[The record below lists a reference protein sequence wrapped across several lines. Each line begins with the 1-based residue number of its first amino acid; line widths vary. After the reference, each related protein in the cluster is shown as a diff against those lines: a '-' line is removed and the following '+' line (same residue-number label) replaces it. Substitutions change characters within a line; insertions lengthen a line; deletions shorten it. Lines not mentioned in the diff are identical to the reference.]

1 MTDLLTRSEEASGR
15 EQGTA
20 GQPRPSLEP
29 PIPFPRWKALI
40 VGASPPP
47 YHGSIMMFAALMQSS
62 LRERFRLIHLDIS
75 DHRDLDNIGRF
86 DLENVRLGIRHAVE
100 CGRLLRREQPEL
112 VYVPV
117 AMTPLGYLR
126 DSLFLLLARVV
137 PTYSRRPRRV
147 VVHAHGG
154 HFGEFYRTAPAPL
167 RAYIRRTLKGVDA
180 AVVHTDCLRPMFA
193 GLVPEERIWSVPN
206 GIEGIPERL
215 LAARSDAQEREA
227 PLCGQRPPTVLY
239 LGNLVESKGFLDVM
253 AAAPLVA
260 RSVPGVRFIVAGAY
274 FQPGDREQAERM
286 MQDPEIRA
294 VVQLPGVVKGDTRFE
309 LMRDADLFVF
319 PTYYPIEG
327 QPTVLLEAMSAG
339 LPVVTTDQGAIRD
352 TIVDGETGYLVPK
365 RDPEAIARRV
375 VELLQDRSLR
385 VTMGA
390 AGRRRFEERF
400 RVEQYGRGMAAV
412 FEAALRGQ
420 GRRISSFRQGE

>member
-1 MTDLLTRSEEASGR
+1 MWGHPNASILKMDLLTRSEEANK
-15 EQGTA
+15 
-20 GQPRPSLEP
+20 QPRPSLEP
-29 PIPFPRWKALI
+29 PVSFPRWKALMI
-40 VGASPPP
+40 GASPPP

-75 DHRDLDNIGRF
+75 DHRDLDNIGRL
-86 DLENVRLGIRHAVE
+86 DLENVRLGVRHAVQ
-100 CGRLLRREQPEL
+100 CWRLLQREQPEL

-126 DSLFLLLARVV
+126 DAFFLMLARAV
-137 PTYSRRPRRV
+137 PTAGRRSRRL

-167 RAYIRRTLKGVDA
+167 RACIRRTLRSVDA
-180 AVVHTDCLRPMFA
+180 AVVHTDCLRPQFA

-206 GIEGIPERL
+206 GIDGIPERL
-215 LAARSDAQEREA
+215 LADRTKAGGPGMA
-227 PLCGQRPPTVLY
+227 PGGQRPPTVLY

-253 AAAPLVA
+253 SAAPLVA
-260 RSVPGVRFIVAGAY
+260 RAVPGVRFIVAGAY
-274 FQPGDREQAERM
+274 FQPSDREQAERL

-294 VVQLPGVVKGDTRFE
+294 VVQLPGMVKGDARFE
-309 LMRDADLFVF
+309 LMLDADVFVF

-352 TIVDGETGYLVPK
+352 TIGDGETGYLVPK

-385 VTMGA
+385 VRMGA
-390 AGRRRFEERF
+390 AGRSRFEDRF
-400 RVEQYGRGMAAV
+400 RVDQYGRGMAEV
-412 FEAALRGQ
+412 FEAALRGH
-420 GRRISSFRQGE
+420 GRRAS